1 MLVNRTAAS
10 LPPLRSDTPDEEVTA
25 FDLDETKFGIYFFNE
40 LIDLWEPVQSTVD
53 TIANE
58 VTFVTDHFSIYAIGE
73 LPEDVIVPDDETG
86 TSTATSTDAGPTEGE
101 SEEEPPEEGGLIER
115 ERGSGFSS
123 ATRVRQSNP
132 EPLVLGIS
140 NTDEQIRQELMLQ
153 LIELIQETL

>member
-1 MLVNRTAAS
+1 M
-10 LPPLRSDTPDEEVTA
+10 
-25 FDLDETKFGIYFFNE
+25 
-40 LIDLWEPVQSTVD
+40 IDLWEPVQSTVD

-73 LPEDVIVPDDETG
+73 LPEDVIFPDDETG

-123 ATRVRQSNP
+123 ATRVSQDNL

-140 NTDEQIRQELMLQ
+140 EDNELLRRELMLQ
-153 LIELIQETL
+153 LIELIQKLLTILKST